1 MIKKLAK
8 IILEKTHL
16 VIHLLFFFNVCASKH
31 SKDPAE
37 FSFALSWRRCYCVN
51 SLGFSKYLNFYFTL
65 FYTSGFLVHT
75 ESKSKSLQRS
85 RKVLLVLVPIT
96 SLTASPTFPLVYTAP
111 ATVVQSPFLKPVRH
125 SLVSG
130 LLYFLFSDQNPLCLP
145 ICTAYSFI
153 SFNRKSNVSLLS
165 EVFLVTLFK
174 LKPFPPQNTHF

>member
-65 FYTSGFLVHT
+65 FYKQFFIFQCMWRAFSHKLFLY
-75 ESKSKSLQRS
+75 ENMKYMKRIPS
-85 RKVLLVLVPIT
+85 
-96 SLTASPTFPLVYTAP
+96 Y
-111 ATVVQSPFLKPVRH
+111 
-125 SLVSG
+125 
-130 LLYFLFSDQNPLCLP
+130 
-145 ICTAYSFI
+145 
-153 SFNRKSNVSLLS
+153 
-165 EVFLVTLFK
+165 
-174 LKPFPPQNTHF
+174 